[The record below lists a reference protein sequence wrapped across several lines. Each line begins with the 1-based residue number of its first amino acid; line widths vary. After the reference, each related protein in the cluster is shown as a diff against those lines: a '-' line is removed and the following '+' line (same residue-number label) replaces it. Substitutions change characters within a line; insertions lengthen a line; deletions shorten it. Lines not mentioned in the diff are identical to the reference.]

1 MWLIHRPRISSV
13 TTNCHLFLCL
23 SNTLCLLVVLQL
35 DVQMGYCVIFNNV
48 HFTQICMWNFNNM
61 VTFLYIIPDAFF
73 FSLTAVCMSEYQRQA
88 LKHKESDVNILLK
101 MLYWLTARRFS
112 VTDNKCTF
120 SQSETS
126 IIHLF
131 YKYPN
136 CLALLKELEN
146 FLTKFKQLL
155 KPILSQLNNIFFL
168 KNCWLAHQ
176 FYWLTSGSLQ
186 RLYIWRPLPMQS

>member
-1 MWLIHRPRISSV
+1 
-13 TTNCHLFLCL
+13 
-23 SNTLCLLVVLQL
+23 
-35 DVQMGYCVIFNNV
+35 
-48 HFTQICMWNFNNM
+48 MWNFNNM
-61 VTFLYIIPDAFF
+61 VTFLYIIPVGAL
-73 FSLTAVCMSEYQRQA
+73 FSLCQLWLWMNIEWIQRQA

-120 SQSETS
+120 SKSETES

-146 FLTKFKQLL
+146 FLTKFKLLL
-155 KPILSQLNNIFFL
+155 KPILSQLNNIFL
-168 KNCWLAHQ
+168 KMLISSSVL
-176 FYWLTSGSLQ
+176 LTDVEKPQ
-186 RLYIWRPLPMQS
+186 RLYICRPLPMQS